1 VTTFGICDVDAYRRE
16 YPRLARALGVSSTS
30 PAPGEV
36 EFLSEVTAPNG
47 YSFGMLPVPDIFFAA
62 ALASILRP
70 QVVVE
75 IGTAS
80 GFSAAVLAKMVA
92 LRQQQIGAT
101 TGGTFVHTID
111 YKAQYSEDPTKPVG
125 FGIELMTPELRK
137 HVEVHPLQD
146 SSYCRQLL
154 QSGELMF
161 AFVDG
166 NHRHPWPLIDV
177 LQIQGLMRN
186 GWILMHDIDLPAEG
200 ARTAGYRLDYFPS
213 SGAKHVFDF
222 WPGEKISGGN
232 IGAIRIP
239 GTPRS
244 LRGFVEKLRQF
255 PPEVSAGSWNKRWR
269 DIGELAKEF

>member
-1 VTTFGICDVDAYRRE
+1 
-16 YPRLARALGVSSTS
+16 
-30 PAPGEV
+30 
-36 EFLSEVTAPNG
+36 
-47 YSFGMLPVPDIFFAA
+47 MLPVLDIFFAA
-62 ALASILRP
+62 ALASILHP

-101 TGGTFVHTID
+101 PGGTLVHTID

-125 FGIELMTPELRK
+125 FGIDLMTPELRK
-137 HVEVHPLQD
+137 HVEVHQLQD
-146 SSYCRQLL
+146 SSYCRELL

-200 ARTAGYRLDYFPS
+200 ARTA
-213 SGAKHVFDF
+213 
-222 WPGEKISGGN
+222 
-232 IGAIRIP
+232 
-239 GTPRS
+239 
-244 LRGFVEKLRQF
+244 Q
-255 PPEVSAGSWNKRWR
+255 
-269 DIGELAKEF
+269 LAKEF